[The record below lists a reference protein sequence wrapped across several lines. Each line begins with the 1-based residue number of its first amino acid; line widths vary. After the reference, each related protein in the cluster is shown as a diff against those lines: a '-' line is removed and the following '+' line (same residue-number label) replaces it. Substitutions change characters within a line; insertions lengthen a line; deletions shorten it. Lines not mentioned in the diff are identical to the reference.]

1 MTCTKQ
7 TTSGR
12 STTISGSTSGRRRAR
27 VARSAIS
34 PFPACTSSCSCAA
47 LTSCTRSTRAGWR
60 RSRQRE
66 AGAMGLDSSR
76 DGCGGAANSWG
87 GRGGEAALDL
97 NLRHSAGKRQFP
109 GSCVRPLVYVRC
121 MTVRARTA
129 ALLCVRRELYMYM
142 YMYSVFFTRKAS
154 LVPRLLRPTAPL
166 RTLRLVTCVFNRLS
180 RALASREAAICK
192 SSNENESHNVTKQST
207 QCIASHLPQL

>member
-1 MTCTKQ
+1 MSLMVQALVCPEP
-7 TTSGR
+7 
-12 STTISGSTSGRRRAR
+12 A
-27 VARSAIS
+27 ARSHRLMS
-34 PFPACTSSCSCAA
+34 WHHT
-47 LTSCTRSTRAGWR
+47 
-60 RSRQRE
+60 
-66 AGAMGLDSSR
+66 GAMGLDSSR
-76 DGCGGAANSWG
+76 DGCNGAANSWG
-87 GRGGEAALDL
+87 GGGLALDL

-129 ALLCVRRELYMYM
+129 ALLCVRRELYM

>member
-1 MTCTKQ
+1 MDRG
-7 TTSGR
+7 SIPDR
-12 STTISGSTSGRRRAR
+12 SVVRSLSPLWGNGIGFLQRWVQRRRKL
-27 VARSAIS
+27 V
-34 PFPACTSSCSCAA
+34 
-47 LTSCTRSTRAGWR
+47 G
-60 RSRQRE
+60 
-66 AGAMGLDSSR
+66 GGGL
-76 DGCGGAANSWG
+76 
-87 GRGGEAALDL
+87 ALDL
-97 NLRHSAGKRQFP
+97 NLRHSADKRQFP

-121 MTVRARTA
+121 MTARARTA
-129 ALLCVRRELYMYM
+129 ALLCVRRELYM